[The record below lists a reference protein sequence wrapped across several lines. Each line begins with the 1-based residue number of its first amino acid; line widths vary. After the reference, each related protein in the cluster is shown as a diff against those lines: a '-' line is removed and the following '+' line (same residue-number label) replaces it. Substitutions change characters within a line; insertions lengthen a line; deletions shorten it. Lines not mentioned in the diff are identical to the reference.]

1 MKRQR
6 VFWSLAIVVLVSAV
20 TVSGDTSGTL
30 DSTAPPNAA
39 LSFTLEDIYQRL
51 DAGTAGSQSVFTE
64 PSVGTGTA
72 TMHTL
77 NEIMAEA
84 PLADNS
90 DGAMDNQVLAGK
102 TYWGLRTDNFGLY
115 WWGPKTGTVAVGSD
129 LDGSDGD
136 MPSIPI
142 GFYWGKTVT
151 CNDSDLIAA
160 NIKSGVDIFGVT
172 GDYPGH
178 TGDATTAHV
187 WYPKT
192 FCNDSSKGLTGQR
205 YGGCA
210 CSGTLRG
217 TRWCVNGSGT
227 GNGTVT
233 DLTTCLVWLQ
243 KADWGGSKQWRKEGD
258 YAEIDDARF
267 RTGLLKA
274 GATGA
279 NLGDGSV
286 EGDWRLPT
294 KTELVGITQEPEGV
308 SAADMRAFSGIQA
321 GSYWSSSSSSVRNT
335 AAWTVNMTDLSVVE
349 FFKNNIAYVWPV
361 RGGP

>member
-1 MKRQR
+1 MKRYR
-6 VFWSLAIVVLVSAV
+6 LFWSLAFVLLLSVV
-20 TVSGDTSGTL
+20 TVSADTSGTL
-30 DSTAPPNAA
+30 DSPAPPNSAS
-39 LSFTLEDIYQRL
+39 SFTLEDIYQRL

-84 PLADNS
+84 PLADNIN
-90 DGAMDNQVLAGK
+90 GAKLSEVLAGK
-102 TYWGLRTDNFGLY
+102 TFWSLRTDIYG
-115 WWGPKTGTVAVGSD
+115 WGPKTGTVAVGSD
-129 LDGSDGD
+129 LDGSDGAIN
-136 MPSIPI
+136 PSIPV
-142 GFYWGKTVT
+142 GFYWGKTAT
-151 CNDSDLIAA
+151 CNDSDLIPG
-160 NIKSGVDIFGVT
+160 NIKSGVDILGVT

-192 FCNDSSKGLTGQR
+192 FCNATAKGLTGQR

-210 CSGTLRG
+210 CSGTLHG
-217 TRWCVNGSGT
+217 TRWCDNS
-227 GNGTVT
+227 NGTVT
-233 DLTTCLVWLQ
+233 DMNTCLVWLQ

-258 YAEIDDARF
+258 YREIDDARF
-267 RTGLLKA
+267 RAGLLKA

-294 KTELVGITQEPEGV
+294 KTELVGITAGVEGV
-308 SAADMRAFSGIQA
+308 SSANMRAFTGIQ
-321 GSYWSSSSSSVRNT
+321 GSSYWSSSSSSLRNT
-335 AAWTVNMTDLSVVE
+335 AAWTVNMADLSVIE
-349 FFKNNIAYVWPV
+349 LFKNTAAPVYVWPV
-361 RGGP
+361 RSGS